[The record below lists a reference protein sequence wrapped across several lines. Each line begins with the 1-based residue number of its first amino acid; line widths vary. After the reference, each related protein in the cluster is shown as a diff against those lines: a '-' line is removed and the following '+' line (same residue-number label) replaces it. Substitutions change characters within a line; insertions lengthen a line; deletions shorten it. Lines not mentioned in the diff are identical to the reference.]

1 MTNITKKR
9 FQKDVK
15 INKVVAYKWIKAYHN
30 GSNYISCFDCLNN
43 CTMAYQLSFLVLKI
57 KQIRIRIVETRR
69 LEARFVPFVEFNGLV

>member
-30 GSNYISCFDCLNN
+30 GSNYTLAVSI
-43 CTMAYQLSFLVLKI
+43 A
-57 KQIRIRIVETRR
+57 
-69 LEARFVPFVEFNGLV
+69 